1 MFEWMFTYWEDILWN
16 AFFQSMNKQKEKD
29 DTRTISN

>member
-1 MFEWMFTYWEDILWN
+1 MFEWMFTYWEDFLWN
-16 AFFQSMNKQKEKD
+16 SLFQRMKKQKEKD